1 MKKFAAIFFVAVLSL
16 ALTAPAFALENQFG
30 GYFRV
35 RMFNQTNFD
44 GDDKS
49 RDTEAQLI
57 DSRTRLYYTAL
68 INDNLKFVSK
78 FEIDSVWGDNEYYD
92 SGKGSQGRFAADSV
106 NIETKNAYIDFNLGP
121 ANVKMGTQGGVIQRG
136 FIVDE
141 DFSGITL
148 GLTGLTARFAKIDED
163 GDSSSDDAQLFQLA
177 YALDLGGLTLTPNFT
192 YYDLY
197 DDQVEIEGY
206 EIQLEDPKVWFLG
219 LDVDGAAGA
228 LSYWGTFIYEGGE
241 LNSDVDVDAFLLA
254 VGAGMDLSD
263 AMELHFETFY
273 ASGQDDDADDLEAFT
288 VPVGQSYYWSEI
300 MGYGIFDNQVSNGS
314 CADYISDI
322 WAINVGVSYKVTEK
336 LSLGADLWYAQ
347 LAEDNENDDTDL
359 GTEIDLSASYTI
371 VEGLQLD
378 VVAAYLFAGDATTM
392 DVHDDEDPIE
402 IGAQFSVA
410 F

>member
-16 ALTAPAFALENQFG
+16 ALTAPAFALENEFG

-35 RMFNQTNFD
+35 RMFNHTNFD
-44 GDDKS
+44 GDDDS
-49 RDTEAQLI
+49 RQNEAQAV
-57 DSRTRLYYTAL
+57 DTRTRLYYTAH
-68 INDNLKFVSK
+68 INDNLKFVNK
-78 FEIDSVWGDNEYYD
+78 FEMDADWGDDGYGD
-92 SGKGSQGRFAADSV
+92 FGADGIKV
-106 NIETKNAYIDFNLGP
+106 EVKNSYIDFNFGP
-121 ANVKMGTQGGVIQRG
+121 ANVKMGAQGGVIQRG
-136 FIVDE
+136 FVVDD
-141 DFSGITL
+141 DFSGITV
-148 GLTGLTARFAKIDED
+148 GIAGLTARYAKIEEN
-163 GDSSSDDAQLFQLA
+163 GDSSADDAQLFQVA

-300 MGYGIFDNQVSNGS
+300 MGLGMFGDLLDEGASNNS
-314 CADYISDI
+314 CADAVSDI
-322 WAINVGVSYKVTEK
+322 WAANVGVSYKVNEK

-347 LAEDNENDDTDL
+347 LAEDNDSGDKDL

-371 VEGLQLD
+371 VDGLQLD
-378 VVAAYLFAGDATTM
+378 VVAAYLFAGDVTNEGA
-392 DVHDDEDPIE
+392 DDDADPIE